1 MAVLIT
7 VSSILIITAVVA
19 ALNRFL
25 PFPLCP
31 ICSGVSA
38 TWLFLTA
45 FVIAGFLEREAFM
58 PLVLLLMGGTVVGI
72 SYQGERALLWAREN
86 PLLWKTLVII
96 AGMPAAFWAASRPNA
111 GLLAAEAMILGALA
125 YIFFLAG
132 GSSALAGPEKKSV
145 RIDELEKKMKDCC

>member
-72 SYQGERALLWAREN
+72 SYQGERALVYLFSRGRRLS
-86 PLLWKTLVII
+86 PGR
-96 AGMPAAFWAASRPNA
+96 AG
-111 GLLAAEAMILGALA
+111 
-125 YIFFLAG
+125 
-132 GSSALAGPEKKSV
+132 EKK
-145 RIDELEKKMKDCC
+145 RAHR